1 MQNRVFYYPVSFSPR
16 LRSNCRFSIT
26 LKTFRR
32 DVYRHTTGKERLFG
46 QTLLDPPLPLK
57 FDIPSKLLASGSAE
71 TCLQHVS
78 IVLKHVETRVLETVV
93 LYAIQLFGESQGRTF
108 ELQANAE
115 DVELHLMEESKG
127 WTTRVP
133 TKSIDVSVKECSI
146 CIEDLSDVDEE
157 SIVLHDCSHVFHKV
171 CLLQW
176 IWSKSS
182 CPLCR
187 HPIYCRKPKP

>member
-1 MQNRVFYYPVSFSPR
+1 MFTVPSPV
-16 LRSNCRFSIT
+16 
-26 LKTFRR
+26 
-32 DVYRHTTGKERLFG
+32 KERLFG
-46 QTLLDPPLPLK
+46 QTQLDPPLQLK
-57 FDIPSKLLASGSAE
+57 FDIPSKLLASGSVE

-78 IVLKHVETRVLETVV
+78 LFLKHVETRVLETLV
-93 LYAIQLFGESQGRTF
+93 LYAIQLFGESLGRTF
-108 ELQANAE
+108 ELEANAE

-133 TKSIDVSVKECSI
+133 TKSINVSVKECSI

-157 SIVLHDCSHVFHKV
+157 AIVLHDCSHVFHKV
-171 CLLQW
+171 CLLRW

-187 HPIYCRKPKP
+187 HPIYCRKPIS